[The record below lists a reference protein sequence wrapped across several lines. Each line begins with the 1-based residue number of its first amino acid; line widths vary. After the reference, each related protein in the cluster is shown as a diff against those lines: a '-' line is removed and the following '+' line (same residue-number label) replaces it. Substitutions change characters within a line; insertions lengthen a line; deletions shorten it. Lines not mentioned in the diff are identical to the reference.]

1 VNGCRA
7 CGLDFA
13 SVSAFDRHRT
23 GTHEYTFAQG
33 LERDAS
39 VEDGRKCMDESEMR
53 EAGMEVD
60 PRGRWC
66 IAADAER
73 ARLRF
78 GGSRTAP
85 EAGQEESRAA

>member
-1 VNGCRA
+1 MNGCRG
-7 CGLDFA
+7 CGFEFA

-33 LERDAS
+33 LKRDAL

-53 EAGMEVD
+53 VAGMELD
-60 PRGRWC
+60 ARGRWC

-73 ARLRF
+73 ARVRF
-78 GGSRTAP
+78 GGFRAAP
-85 EAGQEESRAA
+85 DVREEESRAG